1 MSDDTLTIEE
11 VREAIGRL
19 GEADLLRLTRAC
31 RKVAQ
36 GLRRD
41 GEEFLS
47 EAVTK
52 ALTGERVCPRDV
64 PVATF
69 LYMAACS
76 LVSSERETGK
86 RQVKAATAA
95 GEATDAGYG
104 EVAAPGRNAEERL
117 IAREDF
123 ESRLQ
128 ALDQL
133 FENDEEAQLVIM
145 CEREDMR
152 GEQICRELSM
162 TPKDLATTQRRIRRT
177 IDRAYPQGWLS

>member
-1 MSDDTLTIEE
+1 MS
-11 VREAIGRL
+11 VVSNM
-19 GEADLLRLTRAC
+19 LL
-31 RKVAQ
+31 
-36 GLRRD
+36 D
-41 GEEFLS
+41 S
-47 EAVTK
+47 NIN
-52 ALTGERVCPRDV
+52 
-64 PVATF
+64 
-69 LYMAACS
+69 S
-76 LVSSERETGK
+76 

-95 GEATDAGYG
+95 GEATDGGYG
-104 EVAAPGRNAEERL
+104 ELSAPGRNAEERL

-162 TPKDLATTQRRIRRT
+162 TTKDLATTQRRIRRT